1 MKPFRQKP
9 FRNTGIETIVLPETL
24 QTIGA
29 KAFESEA
36 LKEITVPAGV
46 TRIGGQAFRTDTELT
61 IYTTMNSTAAVYAQ
75 LNQIDVVYT
84 DYVAVEE
91 VTLDKTELT
100 LVEANHHPNTNLFFA
115 PAYMARR

>member
-1 MKPFRQKP
+1 M
-9 FRNTGIETIVLPETL
+9 LPETL

-100 LVEANHHPNTNLFFA
+100 LVEGETGLLKADVLPEDATEKTVTWESSD
-115 PAYMARR
+115 PAVHGG